1 MLIFA
6 EKYCIL
12 YNSEVCTILLNGDKF
27 MKKYIPNMI
36 SSARILAGASLFLF
50 SDFTNGFIALYV
62 FCGITDLIDGPIA
75 RKLNA
80 TSSIGALLDT
90 VGDII
95 TYMAFAKILLVQKQV
110 PASILY
116 WMLGVAGIHLIA
128 GLVSLIKVKKFYL
141 VHSLFGKI
149 LGGSVFVLP
158 FAMWIAAKI
167 LTKPSSEYDLVVYIM
182 MAIVATIGT
191 IAGLESLII
200 QIKTS
205 DPQTPIKT
213 IYRLIKPKQETV

>member
-1 MLIFA
+1 
-6 EKYCIL
+6 
-12 YNSEVCTILLNGDKF
+12 
-27 MKKYIPNMI
+27 MKKYIPNII
-36 SSARILAGASLFLF
+36 SSTRIIAGASLFLF
-50 SDFTNGFIALYV
+50 NDVTNGFIALYV

-90 VGDII
+90 VGDIV

-110 PASILY
+110 PKSIVI
-116 WMLGVAGIHLIA
+116 WMLGVAAIHLIA
-128 GLVSLIKVKKFYL
+128 GLVSLIKVKKFYV

-158 FAMWIAAKI
+158 FAMWLAAMI
-167 LTKPSSEYDLVVYIM
+167 VSKPSAQYDFIVYIL

-200 QIKTS
+200 QIKTD
-205 DPQTPIKT
+205 DPQTRLKT
-213 IYRLIKPKQETV
+213 IDRL

>member
-1 MLIFA
+1 
-6 EKYCIL
+6 
-12 YNSEVCTILLNGDKF
+12 
-27 MKKYIPNMI
+27 MKKYIPNII
-36 SSARILAGASLFLF
+36 SSARIIAGASLFLF
-50 SDFTNGFIALYV
+50 SDVTNGFIALYV

-90 VGDII
+90 VGDIV

-110 PASILY
+110 PKSIVI
-116 WMLGVAGIHLIA
+116 WMLGVAAIHLIA
-128 GLVSLIKVKKFYL
+128 GLVSLIKVKKFYV

-158 FAMWIAAKI
+158 FAMWLAAMI
-167 LTKPSSEYDLVVYIM
+167 VSKPSAQYDFIVYIL

-200 QIKTS
+200 QIKTD
-205 DPQTPIKT
+205 DPQTPLKT
-213 IYRLIKPKQETV
+213 IYGLIKSQ